1 MVFRPSIRPPHALI
15 AALAIG
21 SVLAGASHA
30 QTIPPGTCDL
40 PAAAATASPPSLPHV
55 AAALRGGGPL
65 DVLAIGS
72 GTMANPRLKPDEA
85 FPGRTAQA
93 LRTERPGLDVRVAV
107 DAKRGATAVDMLAT
121 LRKALAAHQY
131 RLVLWQ
137 TGSVEQLRASPPG
150 ELARTL
156 ADGAKQTG
164 AAGADLV
171 LIDPQYAA
179 ELPTATDPA
188 PYQAAFASVAGQ
200 PGVALLS
207 RYALMQD
214 WARSGALDL
223 GHVKRVDRR
232 RTLLLLHACLGR
244 ALGAAILD
252 GAGVAPAGG

>member
-1 MVFRPSIRPPHALI
+1 MVSRTSILM
-15 AALAIG
+15 ALAF
-21 SVLAGASHA
+21 SAATLSSAHA
-30 QTIPPGTCDL
+30 QPIPPGTCDL
-40 PAAAATASPPSLPHV
+40 PAATTPASPPTLPHV
-55 AAALRGGGPL
+55 ADALRGTGPL
-65 DVLAIGS
+65 DVLAVGS

-93 LRTERPGLDVRVAV
+93 LRVARPGLDVRVTV
-107 DAKRGATAVDMLAT
+107 EAKRGATAVDMLAT
-121 LRKALAAHQY
+121 LRKALAAHPY

-137 TGSVEQLRASPPG
+137 TGSVERMRASPPA

-156 ADGAKQTG
+156 ADGAKQAE

-179 ELPTATDPA
+179 ELPTPTDPA
-188 PYQAAFASVAGQ
+188 PYQAAFAAVAGQ

-223 GHVKRVDRR
+223 GHVKRVDRH
-232 RTLLLLHACLGR
+232 RTLVLLHACLGR

-252 GAGVAPAGG
+252 GAGVAPTGG